1 MKAKRILIDLLCCV
15 SGSAIFSVALNMF
28 AVPNSIVL
36 GGLTGLGT
44 IVNHFFPSVPIGA
57 FIFVLNVPLFIS
69 AKLFLKKGA
78 LSRTVVATVIFSSLI
93 DIGARFIPHYTGDIM
108 LSCIFCGILSGL
120 GLALVFLTGAT
131 TGGTDI
137 IAMLIKSRK
146 PNFSMGKTMLV
157 LDGLIVLLSGVSY
170 GEVEAIMYA
179 LIVIFL
185 TSKVIDY
192 VLYGAEHSKMLMI
205 VSDKSREIADV
216 IMADFMRGVTVLQ
229 GKGGFS
235 DKPKE
240 VLWCTV
246 RASQVR
252 NINRTV
258 RKIDPK
264 AFTVICDAGE
274 VIGEGFTD

>member
-1 MKAKRILIDLLCCV
+1 MKTKSLFIDLICCV

-28 AVPNSIVL
+28 AVPNNIVL

-44 IVNHFFPSVPIGA
+44 IVNHFLPAVPIGS
-57 FIFVLNVPLFIS
+57 FIFAMNVPLFIA
-69 AKLFLKKGA
+69 AKIFLKKGA
-78 LSRTVVATVIFSSLI
+78 LYRTVVATVIFSVFI
-93 DIGARFIPHYTGDIM
+93 DIGAAFIPAYKGDIM
-108 LSCIFCGILSGL
+108 LTCIFCGILSGL

-157 LDGLIVLLSGVSY
+157 LDGVIVLMSGFTY

-179 LIVIFL
+179 LIVIFF
-185 TSKVIDY
+185 TSRVIDY
-192 VLYGAEHSKMLMI
+192 VLYGSEHSKMMMI
-205 VSDKSREIADV
+205 VSEKHREIADV
-216 IMADFMRGVTVLQ
+216 IMSEIMRGVTFLE
-229 GKGGFS
+229 GRGGFS
-235 DKPKE
+235 DKKRT
-240 VLWCTV
+240 VIWCTV

-252 NINRTV
+252 NINRIVKET
-258 RKIDPK
+258 DPC

-274 VIGEGFTD
+274 VIGEGFTN

>member
-1 MKAKRILIDLLCCV
+1 MNFRRTVIDLLCCV
-15 SGSAIFSVALNMF
+15 AGSAVFSVALNMF
-28 AVPNSIVL
+28 AVPNNIVL

-44 IVNHFFPSVPIGA
+44 IVNHFFPSIPIGT
-57 FIFVLNVPLFIS
+57 FIFLMNIPLFIS

-78 LSRTVVATVIFSSLI
+78 LTRTVVATVIFSSFI
-93 DIGARFIPHYTGDIM
+93 DIGAAFIPAYKGDIM
-108 LSCIFCGILSGL
+108 LTCIFCGILSGL

-157 LDGLIVLLSGVSY
+157 LDGLIVLLSGVTY
-170 GEVEAIMYA
+170 GEIEAIMYA

-185 TSKVIDY
+185 TSRVIDY

-205 VSDKSREIADV
+205 VSDKNREIADV
-216 IMADFMRGVTVLQ
+216 IMSDFMRGVTFLE
-229 GKGGFS
+229 GRGGFS
-235 DKPKE
+235 DKKKT

-252 NINRTV
+252 NINRIIKET
-258 RKIDPK
+258 DPG

-274 VIGEGFTD
+274 VIGEGFTN

>member
-1 MKAKRILIDLLCCV
+1 M
-15 SGSAIFSVALNMF
+15 
-28 AVPNSIVL
+28 
-36 GGLTGLGT
+36 
-44 IVNHFFPSVPIGA
+44 
-57 FIFVLNVPLFIS
+57 LNVPLFIS

-78 LSRTVVATVIFSSLI
+78 LSRTVIATVIFSSLI
-93 DIGARFIPHYTGDIM
+93 DIGASFIPAYRGNIM
-108 LSCIFCGILSGL
+108 LTCIFCGILSGL

-157 LDGLIVLLSGVSY
+157 LDGLIVLLSGVAY
-170 GEVEAIMYA
+170 GEIEAIMYA

-216 IMADFMRGVTVLQ
+216 IMADFMRGVTLLQ
-229 GKGGFS
+229 GRGGFS

-246 RASQVR
+246 RAAQVR

-258 RKIDPK
+258 KAIDPK

>member
-1 MKAKRILIDLLCCV
+1 MRVKRIVTDLFCCV
-15 SGSAIFSVALNMF
+15 SGSAVFSFALNMF
-28 AVPNSIVL
+28 AVPNDIVL

-44 IVNHFFPSVPIGA
+44 IINHFFPTVPIGTA
-57 FIFVLNVPLFIS
+57 IFMMNVPLFVS
-69 AKLFLKKGA
+69 AKVFLKKGA
-78 LSRTVVATVIFSSLI
+78 LSKTVIATLIFSAFI
-93 DIGARFIPHYTGDIM
+93 DIGAELIPPYRGDIM

-146 PNFSMGKTMLV
+146 PTLSMGRVMLV
-157 LDGLIVLLSGVSY
+157 SDGIIVLFSGVVY
-170 GEVEAIMYA
+170 GEIEAILYA

-185 TSKVIDY
+185 TSRVIDF

-205 VSDKSREIADV
+205 VSDKNKEIADT
-216 IMADFMRGVTVLQ
+216 IMSDFMRGVTFLE
-229 GKGGFS
+229 GKGGYS
-235 DKPKE
+235 QKPKTI
-240 VLWCTV
+240 LWCTV

-252 NINRTV
+252 NINRAV
-258 RKIDPK
+258 RDIDPD

-274 VIGEGFTD
+274 VIGQGFTE

>member
-1 MKAKRILIDLLCCV
+1 MKAKRMIIDLLCCV

-44 IVNHFFPSVPIGA
+44 IVNHFFSSVPIGS
-57 FIFVLNVPLFIS
+57 FIFLLNVPLFIS

-93 DIGARFIPHYTGDIM
+93 DIGASFIPPYTGDIM
-108 LSCIFCGILSGL
+108 LTCIFCGILSGL

-157 LDGLIVLLSGVSY
+157 LDGLIVLLSGVAY
-170 GEVEAIMYA
+170 GEIEAIMYA

-216 IMADFMRGVTVLQ
+216 IMADFMRGVTLLQ
-229 GKGGFS
+229 GRGGFS
-235 DKPKE
+235 GKQKE

-258 RKIDPK
+258 RMIDPG

-274 VIGEGFTD
+274 VIGEGFSD

>member
-1 MKAKRILIDLLCCV
+1 MKAKRSLIDLLCCIA
-15 SGSAIFSVALNMF
+15 GSAIFSVALNMF
-28 AVPNSIVL
+28 AVPNNIVL

-44 IVNHFFPSVPIGA
+44 VINHFLPFVPIGTA
-57 FIFVLNVPLFIS
+57 IFVMNVPLFVS
-69 AKLFLKKGA
+69 AKIFLRKGA
-78 LSRTVVATVIFSSLI
+78 LSKTIIATLIFSSFI
-93 DIGARFIPHYTGDIM
+93 DIGARFIPAYRGDIM
-108 LSCIFCGILSGL
+108 LTCIFCGILSGL

-146 PNFSMGKTMLV
+146 PTFSMGRIMLV
-157 LDGLIVLLSGVSY
+157 LDGLIVLLSGVAY
-170 GEVEAIMYA
+170 GEIEIIMYA

-205 VSDKSREIADV
+205 VSEKNNEIAD
-216 IMADFMRGVTVLQ
+216 MLMSDFMRGVTFLE
-229 GKGGFS
+229 GRGGFS
-235 DKPKE
+235 KKPKT

-258 RKIDPK
+258 KGIDPK

-274 VIGEGFTD
+274 VIGEGFSN